1 MNPADLLVALQRNLK
16 ALGTF
21 GFQATSRG
29 NTAYLASVPRTLGYV
44 RANLERYP
52 RFKRLRRLLA
62 THLDE
67 LR

>member
-1 MNPADLLVALQRNLK
+1 MALQRNLK

-21 GFQATSRG
+21 GYQAVTRG
-29 NTAYLASVPRTLGYV
+29 NAAYLASVPRTLAHV
-44 RANLERYP
+44 RGNLERYP
-52 RFKRLRRLLA
+52 RFRRLRRLLA